1 MGRRKKLV
9 NDSGIPQHA
18 IDTIARCI
26 WPDIQASFNSEE
38 GQRMFA
44 EWKAEQEAK
53 KQVAIEK
60 TK

>member
-18 IDTIARCI
+18 IEAIARCI

-53 KQVAIEK
+53 NKSL
-60 TK
+60 

>member
-18 IDTIARCI
+18 IEAIARCI

-38 GQRMFA
+38 GQCHLLIKNDTTRR
-44 EWKAEQEAK
+44 
-53 KQVAIEK
+53 
-60 TK
+60 T

>member
-18 IDTIARCI
+18 IEAIARCI

-53 KQVAIEK
+53 KQVTIEK